1 MVQCDAV
8 RSRLCWYKSRQRYIL
23 SAVMRCVITR
33 QLPRNPRL
41 SRPLQPHC
49 CRIVIYP
56 LSHKKNTCRIVE
68 ASVQVRCGVQPFTPI
83 HIFRYHSETLY
94 IKKNLPIFLSIRLL
108 NYLHLVLLALT
119 LKQVHFQRDFFSF
132 FI

>member
-23 SAVMRCVITR
+23 SAAMRCVITR
-33 QLPRNPRL
+33 QLPRNQRL
-41 SRPLQPHC
+41 SRTLQPHC
-49 CRIVIYP
+49 CRIVIHP
-56 LSHKKNTCRIVE
+56 LSRKKSTCRVVE
-68 ASVQVRCGVQPFTPI
+68 ASVQVRCGAQPFTSI
-83 HIFRYHSETLY
+83 HVFRYHSETLY
-94 IKKNLPIFLSIRLL
+94 IKKNLPIFLSIRLF